1 MGSIL
6 IQEVAPPHPLLPLS
20 PTECALAR
28 DVITGQHRSEI
39 ILSFRSIYLQEPKKA
54 ELTSFLADE
63 HAGRLTH
70 TTTRPPRLAKV
81 EYFTK
86 AGEQSQYCEA
96 IIDLKEEKEVA
107 VKKFDPKFPVS
118 MSL

>member
-1 MGSIL
+1 MGSTFL
-6 IQEVAPPHPLLPLS
+6 QDVAPPHPLLPLS
-20 PTECALAR
+20 PTECSLAR
-28 DVITGQHRSEI
+28 DIITGQHKSEI

-54 ELTSFLADE
+54 ELTPFLADE
-63 HAGRLTH
+63 HAGRDTQA
-70 TTTRPPRLAKV
+70 TARPPRQAKV

-86 AGEQSQYCEA
+86 SGEHSQYCEA
-96 IIDLKEEKEVA
+96 IVDIKEAKEVS